1 VNAKAGWGLAL
12 FALATIGGTAYTL
25 LSTDY
30 NVFVDLFLLSI
41 GTIGIALFV
50 GYKNE
55 NTSTSA
61 NVYDVVEADKGVER
75 RRAYERDPKSVWRCP
90 NCLAPNFN
98 EDIICYKCK
107 RAKPIPGRTVQW

>member
-61 NVYDVVEADKGVER
+61 NVYDVVEAI
-75 RRAYERDPKSVWRCP
+75 RAWKDAALMSVIRKV
-90 NCLAPNFN
+90 FG
-98 EDIICYKCK
+98 D
-107 RAKPIPGRTVQW
+107 VQIA